1 VIVLTALTYQVRV
14 TMFSRSFVLHI
25 LSRDCPKHFLKPLSR
40 PSRYFS
46 SGAARHAILPKSAEP
61 RVPSQSKPGLRL
73 KLPPYKNEV
82 ALKFAERRPES
93 LGTLQRKVVKQGNIE
108 LYRAPSHISYR
119 AGAYGIAAFCFVY
132 SAYHCYI
139 TFLGPKSQ
147 LPIWQKT
154 LFGGISVA
162 MSALGAVFVFKT
174 SRLVRT
180 LTAVNSHGRTYL
192 RFTVRSMIP
201 FRKPWEF
208 EVSPSQ
214 VTFTRQAV
222 VSADGMASLNRQR
235 AHSQNVMSEVNF
247 FKAPLKKLSFGFW
260 RIFRSVRQ
268 LFTEEGIVLLE
279 VEGQKGSFR
288 MDLHGFVSEDL
299 RLLGNPIRTKYL

>member
-1 VIVLTALTYQVRV
+1 VLTALTYQVRV
-14 TMFSRSFVLHI
+14 TMFSRSFVLHV
-25 LSRDCPKHFLKPLSR
+25 LSRNCPKHSLKPLSHPTLR
-40 PSRYFS
+40 SVSRYFS
-46 SGAARHAILPKSAEP
+46 SGAARHATLPKSAEP
-61 RVPSQSKPGLRL
+61 RVPSLSKLDL
-73 KLPPYKNEV
+73 PYKNETT
-82 ALKFAERRPES
+82 LKFAERRPES
-93 LGTLQRKVVKQGNIE
+93 LGRLQRKVVKQGSIT
-108 LYRAPSHISYR
+108 LFKAPPHASYKI
-119 AGAYGIAAFCFVY
+119 GAYGIAAFCFVY

-147 LPIWQKT
+147 LPMWQKM

-162 MSALGAVFVFKT
+162 MSVLGAVFVLKT
-174 SRLVRT
+174 SRLVKT

-192 RFTVRSMIP
+192 RFAVRSMIP

-208 EVSPSQ
+208 EVSPGQ

-222 VSADGMASLNRQR
+222 VSPDGLASLNRQR
-235 AHSQNVMSEVNF
+235 THNQNLMSEISF
-247 FKAPLKKLSFGFW
+247 FKAPLKKLNFGFW

-299 RLLGNPIRTKYL
+299 RLLGNPFRVKYP